1 MAIHDM
7 RMAGADVFSV
17 ERKSMK
23 HQNRSPHAINENPIK
38 LPAYPFTGQILL
50 ADLRTR
56 LSAQL
61 GEQMSFERLSR
72 IIGKSK
78 STTHHWFNVFP
89 QPHLLAFMGLLEQ
102 LSPAQRHSYIDSH
115 CRIFPN
121 FDHPWLAHSPANI
134 DLLLDVTNQR
144 KGLTIMTGGT
154 ELSRTFLMHAI
165 GHSYRRSHR
174 QSPGAVGLEL
184 HRPDHFVPVD
194 SFLYVDGTVGVNNV
208 PQLVLKGWPR
218 ILTSS
223 ATLICLNGLWSL
235 LPAIRHDIVRCA
247 TKRHVVLAEAKIPNV
262 KDLEKAQPH
271 RTLHISELEPFP
283 GRIRI
288 DPRRWK

>member
-1 MAIHDM
+1 M
-7 RMAGADVFSV
+7 
-17 ERKSMK
+17 
-23 HQNRSPHAINENPIK
+23 
-38 LPAYPFTGQILL
+38 

-61 GEQMSFERLSR
+61 GEQMSFERLSQ

-102 LSPAQRHSYIDSH
+102 LSASERHSYIDSH
-115 CRIFPN
+115 CRIFPS

-154 ELSRTFLMHAI
+154 ELSRTFLIHAI
-165 GHSYRRSHR
+165 GHSHRRTHR
-174 QSPGAVGLEL
+174 QSPGTVGLDL
-184 HRPDHFVPVD
+184 HKPEHFVPVL
-194 SFLYVDGTVGVNNV
+194 SFVYVDGNASRKH
-208 PQLVLKGWPR
+208 VLQIILKVWPR

-223 ATLICLNGLWSL
+223 ATHICLNGLWSL

-247 TKRHVVLAEAKIPNV
+247 IKRHVVLAEAKIPNV
-262 KDLEKAQPH
+262 KDLEMAQPR

-288 DPRRWK
+288 DLRRWK